1 MRTQVGLLHHGRHG
15 SHIAVAALARPTGAV
30 GGVGG
35 TVLRSV
41 ARDIILVGVVVDA
54 QSVVRY
60 LFGEKRNCL
69 ALLIVVVEFCDATK
83 CTYYEIKFL
92 WSFD

>member
-1 MRTQVGLLHHGRHG
+1 MGLLHHGRHG

-41 ARDIILVGVVVDA
+41 ARDTILVWGVVDA
-54 QSVVRY
+54 QAVVRH
-60 LFGEKRNCL
+60 LFGEKRKCL
-69 ALLIVVVEFCDATK
+69 ALFIVVVEFCDAPK
-83 CTYYEIKFL
+83 CLHCTNQIVTL
-92 WSFD
+92 LNLT

>member
-41 ARDIILVGVVVDA
+41 ARDVILIGGVVDA
-54 QSVVRY
+54 QAVVRH
-60 LFGEKRNCL
+60 LFREKWNCL
-69 ALLIVVVEFCDATK
+69 VLFAVVVIAVVEFCDAPK
-83 CTYYEIKFL
+83 
-92 WSFD
+92 

>member
-15 SHIAVAALARPTGAV
+15 SHVAVAALARPTGAV

-41 ARDIILVGVVVDA
+41 ARDVILVGGVVDA
-54 QSVVRY
+54 QAVVGH
-60 LFGEKRNCL
+60 LFGEKWNCL
-69 ALLIVVVEFCDATK
+69 VLFIVVVVAVAEFCDAPK
-83 CTYYEIKFL
+83 
-92 WSFD
+92 